1 MAKYKSLFEVEG
13 TLGEVTFYKAEDG
26 QYMRRKG
33 GVNRN
38 RILNDPNYVR
48 TRENLSEF
56 GAAASSGKTIR
67 RAINSLMIDA
77 KDSRVT
83 SRLTKVMNQ
92 VKNEDLASARGERN
106 VVAGLASPAGIALL
120 KGFDFNRK
128 STLDSV
134 LAAQY
139 TLDPVSGEVVIAD
152 FVPNQ
157 QLSQPEGA
165 THVTLSAAFLNLDL
179 ATELADLQFSNLVN
193 LPINGMATTVALTP
207 AAPAAGTGQS
217 YYFLKVAFFQN
228 VNGIQ
233 YPLKNGAFNALQL
246 IELL

>member
-38 RILNDPNYVR
+38 RILNDPNYAR

-56 GAAASSGKTIR
+56 GAAATSGKTIR

-106 VVAGLASPAGIALL
+106 VVAGLANPAGIALL
-120 KGFDFNRK
+120 KGFNFNRK

-139 TLDPVSGEVVIAD
+139 VLDIASGEIVIAD
-152 FVPNQ
+152 FIPNQ
-157 QLSQPEGA
+157 QLSLPEGA
-165 THVTLSAAFLNLDL
+165 THVTLTAAFLNLDL
-179 ATELADLQFSNLVN
+179 TTEIADLQFSNSVN
-193 LPINGMATTVALTP
+193 LPINGIATTVALTP
-207 AAPAAGTGQS
+207 AAPATGTGHS

-228 VNGIQ
+228 INGIQ
-233 YPLKNGAFNALQL
+233 YPLKNGSYNALQL
-246 IELL
+246 IELQ